1 MAQTT
6 SGLRALL
13 SIPAVYR
20 VQQYVWGA
28 PLLHA
33 VTRKVLNLAPG
44 QSLLDVGC
52 GPADILAGLPGIDY
66 VGVDMSPAYIA
77 AAEARFAGRG
87 RFLAGDVYR
96 LPALADRQFDAILA
110 QGLLHHLD
118 DYAAGQLFRFAARK
132 LAPGGRMVT
141 VDPCYHDRQGWLEGF
156 LMDHDRGRN
165 VRAQPAYE
173 ALARQAFGTVRSE
186 LRNDAA
192 RFAYTYCYV
201 VARA

>member
-6 SGLRALL
+6 SGLRSLL

-28 PLLHA
+28 PMFHR
-33 VTRKVLNLAPG
+33 VTREYLAMKPG

-52 GPADILAGLPGIDY
+52 GPADILAGLPEIDY
-66 VGVDMSPAYIA
+66 VGVDMSEAYVA
-77 AAEARFAGRG
+77 SAGRRFAGRG

-96 LPALADRQFDAILA
+96 LPAVADRRFDAVLA

-118 DYAAGQLFRFAARK
+118 DEAAMALFRFAAQK
-132 LAPGGRMVT
+132 LVPGGRIVT
-141 VDPCYHDRQGWLEGF
+141 ADPCYHDRQGWLEGF

-165 VRAQPAYE
+165 IRTQEGYA
-173 ALARQAFGTVRSE
+173 ALAHAAFTKVHTA
-186 LRNDAA
+186 LRLDAA

-201 VARA
+201 VATV